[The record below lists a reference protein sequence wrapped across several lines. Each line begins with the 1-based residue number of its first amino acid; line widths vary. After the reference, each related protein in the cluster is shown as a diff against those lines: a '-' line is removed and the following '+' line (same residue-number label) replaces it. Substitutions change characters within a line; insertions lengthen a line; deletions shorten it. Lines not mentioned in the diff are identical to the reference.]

1 MSKRSSAELA
11 ISHPGGQVGG
21 VLLAKGGQ
29 RFEGKHEGDIVGRKP
44 AGGESRMDENRRG
57 DQSDP
62 MTSRL
67 MSQAELMAWERK
79 ARRWVVLGLVG
90 VVSGVFGIGLLTL
103 HMSYAM
109 LKKTE
114 VMQEA
119 VRKVSADRRVVEMLG
134 EPIRV
139 GWSVTGEIEDLP
151 DRGTARLD
159 FSVLGSKRLAK
170 VALRADKSP
179 TGQWRYL
186 ILEVKPAGGPSIS
199 CADGSGG

>member
-1 MSKRSSAELA
+1 
-11 ISHPGGQVGG
+11 
-21 VLLAKGGQ
+21 
-29 RFEGKHEGDIVGRKP
+29 
-44 AGGESRMDENRRG
+44 
-57 DQSDP
+57 
-62 MTSRL
+62 
-67 MSQAELMAWERK
+67 MSQAELMAWEKK

-90 VVSGVFGIGLLTL
+90 IVTGVFGIGLGTL

-119 VRKVSADRRVVEMLG
+119 IRRVTSDRRVVEILG
-134 EPIRV
+134 KPIRT

-159 FSVLGSKRLAK
+159 FTILGIRGPAK

-186 ILEVKPAGGPSIS
+186 LLEVKPLGGVSIS
-199 CADGSGG
+199 CADGAGG

>member
-1 MSKRSSAELA
+1 
-11 ISHPGGQVGG
+11 
-21 VLLAKGGQ
+21 
-29 RFEGKHEGDIVGRKP
+29 
-44 AGGESRMDENRRG
+44 
-57 DQSDP
+57 
-62 MTSRL
+62 
-67 MSQAELMAWERK
+67 MSQAELMAWEKK

-90 VVSGVFGIGLLTL
+90 LVTGVFGIGLATL

-119 VRKVSADRRVVEMLG
+119 IRRVSADRRVVEAIG
-134 EPIRV
+134 GPIRV

-159 FSVLGSKRLAK
+159 FSVWGSQGLAK

-179 TGQWRYL
+179 TGEWRYL
-186 ILEVKPAGGPSIS
+186 LLEVKPTGASSIS
-199 CADGSGG
+199 CADGAGG

>member
-1 MSKRSSAELA
+1 
-11 ISHPGGQVGG
+11 
-21 VLLAKGGQ
+21 
-29 RFEGKHEGDIVGRKP
+29 
-44 AGGESRMDENRRG
+44 
-57 DQSDP
+57 
-62 MTSRL
+62 MT
-67 MSQAELMAWERK
+67 QAELMAWERK

-90 VVSGVFGIGLLTL
+90 VVSGVFGIGLVTL

-119 VRKVSADRRVVEMLG
+119 VRKVIANRRVVEILG

-139 GWSVTGEIEDLP
+139 GWSVTGEIEDLL

-159 FSVLGSKRLAK
+159 FSVLGSKGLAK

-186 ILEVKPAGGPSIS
+186 LLEVKPVGSSSIS
-199 CADGSGG
+199 CADGAGG

>member
-1 MSKRSSAELA
+1 MS
-11 ISHPGGQVGG
+11 
-21 VLLAKGGQ
+21 
-29 RFEGKHEGDIVGRKP
+29 
-44 AGGESRMDENRRG
+44 
-57 DQSDP
+57 
-62 MTSRL
+62 SRL
-67 MSQAELMAWERK
+67 MSQAELMAWEKK

-90 VVSGVFGIGLLTL
+90 LVTGVFGIGLATL

-119 VRKVSADRRVVEMLG
+119 IRRVSADRRVVEAIG

-159 FSVLGSKRLAK
+159 FSVWGSQGRAK

-186 ILEVKPAGGPSIS
+186 LLEVKPTGGRSIS
-199 CADGSGG
+199 CADGASG

>member
-1 MSKRSSAELA
+1 
-11 ISHPGGQVGG
+11 
-21 VLLAKGGQ
+21 
-29 RFEGKHEGDIVGRKP
+29 
-44 AGGESRMDENRRG
+44 
-57 DQSDP
+57 
-62 MTSRL
+62 MT
-67 MSQAELMAWERK
+67 QAELMAWEKK
-79 ARRWVVLGLVG
+79 ARRWVLLGLVG

-119 VRKVSADRRVVEMLG
+119 IRKVSSDRRVAEALG

-159 FSVLGSKRLAK
+159 FSVLGSKGLAQ

-179 TGQWRYL
+179 TGEWRYL
-186 ILEVKPAGGPSIS
+186 LLEVKPVGGSAIS
-199 CADGSGG
+199 CADGAGG

>member
-1 MSKRSSAELA
+1 
-11 ISHPGGQVGG
+11 
-21 VLLAKGGQ
+21 
-29 RFEGKHEGDIVGRKP
+29 
-44 AGGESRMDENRRG
+44 
-57 DQSDP
+57 
-62 MTSRL
+62 MT
-67 MSQAELMAWERK
+67 QAELMAWEKK

-114 VMQEA
+114 VMQDA
-119 VRKVSADRRVVEMLG
+119 VRKVIANRRVVEILG

-159 FSVLGSKRLAK
+159 FNILGSKGLAK

-186 ILEVKPAGGPSIS
+186 LLEVKPVGSSSIS

>member
-1 MSKRSSAELA
+1 
-11 ISHPGGQVGG
+11 
-21 VLLAKGGQ
+21 
-29 RFEGKHEGDIVGRKP
+29 
-44 AGGESRMDENRRG
+44 
-57 DQSDP
+57 
-62 MTSRL
+62 MT
-67 MSQAELMAWERK
+67 QAELMAWEKK

-119 VRKVSADRRVVEMLG
+119 VRKVIANRRVVEILG

-159 FSVLGSKRLAK
+159 FNILGSKGLAK

-186 ILEVKPAGGPSIS
+186 LLEVKPVGCSSIS

>member
-1 MSKRSSAELA
+1 
-11 ISHPGGQVGG
+11 
-21 VLLAKGGQ
+21 
-29 RFEGKHEGDIVGRKP
+29 
-44 AGGESRMDENRRG
+44 
-57 DQSDP
+57 
-62 MTSRL
+62 MT
-67 MSQAELMAWERK
+67 QAELMAWEKK

-90 VVSGVFGIGLLTL
+90 VVSGVLGIGLLTL

-114 VMQEA
+114 VMQDA
-119 VRKVSADRRVVEMLG
+119 VRKVIANRRVVEILG

-159 FSVLGSKRLAK
+159 FNILGSKGLAK

-186 ILEVKPAGGPSIS
+186 LLEVKPVGSSSVS

>member
-1 MSKRSSAELA
+1 
-11 ISHPGGQVGG
+11 
-21 VLLAKGGQ
+21 
-29 RFEGKHEGDIVGRKP
+29 
-44 AGGESRMDENRRG
+44 
-57 DQSDP
+57 
-62 MTSRL
+62 MT
-67 MSQAELMAWERK
+67 QAELMAWEKK

-90 VVSGVFGIGLLTL
+90 VVSGVLGIGLLTL

-119 VRKVSADRRVVEMLG
+119 VRKVIANRRVVEILG

-159 FSVLGSKRLAK
+159 FNILGSKGLAK

-186 ILEVKPAGGPSIS
+186 LLEIKPVGSSSIS
-199 CADGSGG
+199 CADGAGG

>member
-1 MSKRSSAELA
+1 MS
-11 ISHPGGQVGG
+11 
-21 VLLAKGGQ
+21 
-29 RFEGKHEGDIVGRKP
+29 
-44 AGGESRMDENRRG
+44 
-57 DQSDP
+57 
-62 MTSRL
+62 SRL
-67 MSQAELMAWERK
+67 MTQAELMAWEKK

-90 VVSGVFGIGLLTL
+90 VVSGVLGIGLLTL

-119 VRKVSADRRVVEMLG
+119 VRKVIANRRVVEILG

-159 FSVLGSKRLAK
+159 FNILGSKGLAK

-186 ILEVKPAGGPSIS
+186 LLEIKPVGSSSIS
-199 CADGSGG
+199 CADGAGG

>member
-1 MSKRSSAELA
+1 
-11 ISHPGGQVGG
+11 
-21 VLLAKGGQ
+21 
-29 RFEGKHEGDIVGRKP
+29 
-44 AGGESRMDENRRG
+44 MDEVRG
-57 DQSDP
+57 GDHDEVMS
-62 MTSRL
+62 SRL
-67 MSQAELMAWERK
+67 MTQAELMAWEKK

-119 VRKVSADRRVVEMLG
+119 IRKVSSDRRVAEALG

-159 FSVLGSKRLAK
+159 FSVLGSKGLAQ

-179 TGQWRYL
+179 TGEWRYL
-186 ILEVKPAGGPSIS
+186 LLEVKPVGGSAIS
-199 CADGSGG
+199 CADGAGG

>member
-1 MSKRSSAELA
+1 
-11 ISHPGGQVGG
+11 
-21 VLLAKGGQ
+21 
-29 RFEGKHEGDIVGRKP
+29 
-44 AGGESRMDENRRG
+44 
-57 DQSDP
+57 
-62 MTSRL
+62 MT
-67 MSQAELMAWERK
+67 QAELMAWEKK

-119 VRKVSADRRVVEMLG
+119 VRKVIANRRVVEILG

-159 FSVLGSKRLAK
+159 FNILGSKGLAK

-186 ILEVKPAGGPSIS
+186 LLEIKPVGSSSIS
-199 CADGSGG
+199 CADGAGG

>member
-1 MSKRSSAELA
+1 
-11 ISHPGGQVGG
+11 
-21 VLLAKGGQ
+21 
-29 RFEGKHEGDIVGRKP
+29 
-44 AGGESRMDENRRG
+44 
-57 DQSDP
+57 
-62 MTSRL
+62 MT
-67 MSQAELMAWERK
+67 QAELMAWERK

-90 VVSGVFGIGLLTL
+90 VVSGVFGIGLVTL

-119 VRKVSADRRVVEMLG
+119 VRKVIANRRVVEILG

-159 FSVLGSKRLAK
+159 FSVLGSKGLAK

-186 ILEVKPAGGPSIS
+186 LLEVKPVGSSSVS

>member
-1 MSKRSSAELA
+1 
-11 ISHPGGQVGG
+11 
-21 VLLAKGGQ
+21 
-29 RFEGKHEGDIVGRKP
+29 
-44 AGGESRMDENRRG
+44 MDEGWG
-57 DQSDP
+57 DDQNVG
-62 MTSRL
+62 MASRL
-67 MSQAELMAWERK
+67 MSQAELMAWEIK

-119 VRKVSADRRVVEMLG
+119 MRKITSDRRVAEALG
-134 EPIRV
+134 GPIRV

-159 FSVLGSKRLAK
+159 FSVLGSKGLAK

-179 TGQWRYL
+179 TGEWRYL
-186 ILEVKPAGGPSIS
+186 LLEVKPMGGASIS
-199 CADGSGG
+199 CADGAGG

>member
-1 MSKRSSAELA
+1 
-11 ISHPGGQVGG
+11 
-21 VLLAKGGQ
+21 
-29 RFEGKHEGDIVGRKP
+29 
-44 AGGESRMDENRRG
+44 MDEGWG
-57 DQSDP
+57 DDQNVG
-62 MTSRL
+62 MASRL
-67 MSQAELMAWERK
+67 MSQAELMAWEIK

-119 VRKVSADRRVVEMLG
+119 MRKVSSDRRVAEALG

-179 TGQWRYL
+179 TGEWRYL
-186 ILEVKPAGGPSIS
+186 LLEVKPMGGASIS
-199 CADGSGG
+199 CADGAGG

>member
-1 MSKRSSAELA
+1 
-11 ISHPGGQVGG
+11 
-21 VLLAKGGQ
+21 
-29 RFEGKHEGDIVGRKP
+29 
-44 AGGESRMDENRRG
+44 
-57 DQSDP
+57 
-62 MTSRL
+62 MT
-67 MSQAELMAWERK
+67 QAELMAWEKK

-114 VMQEA
+114 VMQDA
-119 VRKVSADRRVVEMLG
+119 VRKVIANRRVVEILG

-159 FSVLGSKRLAK
+159 FNILGSKGLAK

-186 ILEVKPAGGPSIS
+186 LLEVKPVGCSSIS

>member
-1 MSKRSSAELA
+1 MD
-11 ISHPGGQVGG
+11 
-21 VLLAKGGQ
+21 
-29 RFEGKHEGDIVGRKP
+29 GDGR
-44 AGGESRMDENRRG
+44 R
-57 DQSDP
+57 DQSGG
-62 MTSRL
+62 MASRL
-67 MSQAELMAWERK
+67 MSQAELMAWEKK

-90 VVSGVFGIGLLTL
+90 VVGGVFGIGVLTL

-119 VRKVSADRRVVEMLG
+119 VRKIGTDRRVAEILG
-134 EPIRV
+134 GPIRV

-159 FSVLGSKRLAK
+159 FHVWGSKGLAQ

-186 ILEVKPAGGPSIS
+186 LLEVKPVSGSSIS
-199 CADGSGG
+199 CADGTGVEEKNL

>member
-1 MSKRSSAELA
+1 M
-11 ISHPGGQVGG
+11 
-21 VLLAKGGQ
+21 KGYS
-29 RFEGKHEGDIVGRKP
+29 VGRNR
-44 AGGESRMDENRRG
+44 AGGESRMDENRGG
-57 DQSDP
+57 DQSDS
-62 MTSRL
+62 MSTRL
-67 MSQAELMAWERK
+67 MSQAELMAWEKK

-90 VVSGVFGIGLLTL
+90 IVSGVFGIGLLTL

-119 VRKVSADRRVVEMLG
+119 IRKVSADRRVVELLG

-159 FSVLGSKRLAK
+159 FSVLGSKGLAK
-170 VALRADKSP
+170 VTLRADKSP

-186 ILEVKPAGGPSIS
+186 LLEVKPLGGLSIS
-199 CADGSGG
+199 CADEAGG

>member
-1 MSKRSSAELA
+1 
-11 ISHPGGQVGG
+11 
-21 VLLAKGGQ
+21 
-29 RFEGKHEGDIVGRKP
+29 
-44 AGGESRMDENRRG
+44 MDEGWG
-57 DQSDP
+57 DDQNVG
-62 MTSRL
+62 MASRL
-67 MSQAELMAWERK
+67 MSQAELMAWEIK

-119 VRKVSADRRVVEMLG
+119 MRKISSDRRVAEALG
-134 EPIRV
+134 GPIRV

-159 FSVLGSKRLAK
+159 FSVLGSKGLAK

-179 TGQWRYL
+179 TGEWRYL
-186 ILEVKPAGGPSIS
+186 LLEVKPMGGASIS
-199 CADGSGG
+199 CADGAGG

>member
-1 MSKRSSAELA
+1 
-11 ISHPGGQVGG
+11 
-21 VLLAKGGQ
+21 
-29 RFEGKHEGDIVGRKP
+29 
-44 AGGESRMDENRRG
+44 
-57 DQSDP
+57 
-62 MTSRL
+62 MT
-67 MSQAELMAWERK
+67 QAELMAWEKK

-119 VRKVSADRRVVEMLG
+119 VRKVIANRRVVEILG

-159 FSVLGSKRLAK
+159 FSLLGSKGLAK

-186 ILEVKPAGGPSIS
+186 LLEVKPVGSSSVS

>member
-1 MSKRSSAELA
+1 
-11 ISHPGGQVGG
+11 
-21 VLLAKGGQ
+21 
-29 RFEGKHEGDIVGRKP
+29 
-44 AGGESRMDENRRG
+44 
-57 DQSDP
+57 
-62 MTSRL
+62 MT
-67 MSQAELMAWERK
+67 QAELMDWERK

-119 VRKVSADRRVVEMLG
+119 VRKVIANRRVVEILG

-159 FSVLGSKRLAK
+159 FSVLGSKGLAK

-186 ILEVKPAGGPSIS
+186 LLEVKPVGSSSIS

>member
-1 MSKRSSAELA
+1 
-11 ISHPGGQVGG
+11 
-21 VLLAKGGQ
+21 
-29 RFEGKHEGDIVGRKP
+29 
-44 AGGESRMDENRRG
+44 
-57 DQSDP
+57 
-62 MTSRL
+62 MT
-67 MSQAELMAWERK
+67 QAELMAWEKK

-90 VVSGVFGIGLLTL
+90 VVSGVLGIGLLTL

-119 VRKVSADRRVVEMLG
+119 VRKVIANRRVVEILG

-159 FSVLGSKRLAK
+159 FSVLGSKGLAK

-186 ILEVKPAGGPSIS
+186 LLEVKPVGSSSVS

>member
-1 MSKRSSAELA
+1 MDE
-11 ISHPGGQVGG
+11 
-21 VLLAKGGQ
+21 KGG
-29 RFEGKHEGDIVGRKP
+29 
-44 AGGESRMDENRRG
+44 A
-57 DQSDP
+57 DQSQR
-62 MTSRL
+62 MSSRL
-67 MSQAELMAWERK
+67 MSQAELMAWEMK

-90 VVSGVFGIGLLTL
+90 IVTGVFGIGLATL

-119 VRKVSADRRVVEMLG
+119 VRRVTSDRRVVEVLG
-134 EPIRV
+134 EPIRT

-151 DRGTARLD
+151 DRGTAHLD
-159 FSVLGSKRLAK
+159 FSILGGKGLAK

-186 ILEVKPAGGPSIS
+186 LLEVKPAGAESIS
-199 CADGSGG
+199 CADGAGG